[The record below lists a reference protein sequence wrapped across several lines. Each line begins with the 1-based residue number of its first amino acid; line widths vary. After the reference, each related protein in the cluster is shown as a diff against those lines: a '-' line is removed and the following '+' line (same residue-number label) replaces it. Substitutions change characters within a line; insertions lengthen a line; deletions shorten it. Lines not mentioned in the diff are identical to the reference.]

1 MSRENATE
9 CGRKTMTS
17 VSRSLN
23 RRAALRIAAQGAL
36 LAAPFTRALAQTLAQ
51 TEPTD
56 VSIAMSSSGLPFG
69 GLRIAEHGG
78 LFAKHGLKPRLI
90 VSESGNAATT
100 ALLAR
105 SVDFAGSGPSE
116 ALTARAR
123 GQEIIVV
130 GNLYRGLSGSL
141 VLATAVIKKLGV
153 KPDAPVAD
161 RLKALDGLTIAT
173 PSATSAYTGPVK
185 NGAAQVGAK
194 PKLIYMTQPAMVAAL
209 ETGAIHGMIGAA
221 PFSIAPVVKGSGAVW
236 ISGPRGQFPAELMPS
251 SSACLQT
258 SEAYAKANPDV
269 VRRLQALL
277 ADLAAFIKQQPTD
290 AKQALG
296 KAYST
301 FDAATLDNV
310 FEEDSENW
318 SRPILTEADMEQE
331 RKILQETQSVPGLGD
346 IDLKRFLRMA
356 M

>member
-1 MSRENATE
+1 MMTLSRP
-9 CGRKTMTS
+9 
-17 VSRSLN
+17 LN

-36 LAAPFTRALAQTLAQ
+36 LAAPFTRALAQTGPA
-51 TEPTD
+51 E
-56 VSIAMSSSGLPFG
+56 VSISMSSSGLPFG

-153 KPDAPVAD
+153 KPEAPVAD

-194 PKLIYMTQPAMVAAL
+194 PKLVYMAQPAMSAAL

-236 ISGPRGQFPAELMPS
+236 ISGPRAQFPAELMPS

-258 SEAYAKANPDV
+258 SEAYAKTNPEV
-269 VRRLQALL
+269 VRKLQALL
-277 ADLAAFIKQQPTD
+277 ADLAVFIREKPAD

-301 FDAATLDNV
+301 FDAATLDSV

-331 RKILQETQSVPGLGD
+331 RKILQETQSVPGLRD
-346 IDLKRFLRMA
+346 IDFKRFLRMA
-356 M
+356 I

>member
-1 MSRENATE
+1 MRRKIEMTLLSRDL
-9 CGRKTMTS
+9 
-17 VSRSLN
+17 SR
-23 RRAALRIAAQGAL
+23 RTALRIVAQGL
-36 LAAPFTRALAQTLAQ
+36 VLAPPFSRALAQTGLV
-51 TEPTD
+51 D

-69 GLRIAEHGG
+69 GLRIAENSG
-78 LFAKHGLKPRLI
+78 LFAKYGFKPRLI

-123 GQEIIVV
+123 GRDIIVV

-141 VLATAVIKKLGV
+141 VLAKSVIEKLGV
-153 KPDAPVAD
+153 KSDAPVAD

-194 PKLIYMTQPAMVAAL
+194 PKLIYMAQPAMPAAL
-209 ETGAIHGMIGAA
+209 ETGAIQGMIGAA

-236 ISGPRGQFPAELMPS
+236 ISGPRAQFPAQYMPS

-258 SEAYAKANPDV
+258 SEAYAKANPDI
-269 VRRLQALL
+269 VRKLQALL
-277 ADLAAFIKQQPTD
+277 AELAVFIRQKPAE

-301 FDAATLDNV
+301 FDAATLDSV

-318 SRPILTEADMEQE
+318 SQPILTEADMEQE
-331 RKILQETQSVPGLGD
+331 RKILQDTQSVPGLGS

-356 M
+356 V

>member
-1 MSRENATE
+1 MRTILSRT
-9 CGRKTMTS
+9 
-17 VSRSLN
+17 LD
-23 RRAALRIAAQGAL
+23 RRAAVRIAAQGAL
-36 LAAPFTRALAQTLAQ
+36 LAAPFTRALAQSAP
-51 TEPTD
+51 TE
-56 VSIAMSSSGLPFG
+56 VSISMSSSGLPFG
-69 GLRIAEHGG
+69 GLRIAEHSG

-90 VSESGNAATT
+90 VSESGNAATI

-141 VLATAVIKKLGV
+141 VLATAVIKKLGLKV
-153 KPDAPVAD
+153 DAPVAD

-194 PKLIYMTQPAMVAAL
+194 PKLVYMAQPAMAAAL
-209 ETGAIHGMIGAA
+209 ETGAIQGMIGAA
-221 PFSIAPVVKGSGAVW
+221 PFSVAPVVKGSGAVW
-236 ISGPRGQFPAELMPS
+236 ISGPRAQFPAEFMPA

-258 SEAYAKANPDV
+258 SEAFAKANPET
-269 VRRLQALL
+269 VRKLQALL
-277 ADLAAFIKQQPTD
+277 ADLALFIKEKPAD

-296 KAYST
+296 KAYPT
-301 FDAATLDNV
+301 FDGPTLDSV
-310 FEEDSENW
+310 FAEDSENW
-318 SRPILTEADMEQE
+318 SRPILTDADMEQE
-331 RKILQETQSVPGLGD
+331 RRILQETQSVPGLKD
-346 IDLKRFLRMA
+346 IDFKRFLRMA
-356 M
+356 S

>member
-1 MSRENATE
+1 
-9 CGRKTMTS
+9 MTILL
-17 VSRSLN
+17 RNLN
-23 RRAALRIAAQGAL
+23 RRAALRVAAQGIV
-36 LAAPFTRALAQTLAQ
+36 LAAPLSRTLAQ
-51 TEPTD
+51 TGLTE

-141 VLATAVIKKLGV
+141 VLAKSVIAKLGV

-194 PKLIYMTQPAMVAAL
+194 PKLIYMAQPAMPAAL

-236 ISGPRGQFPAELMPS
+236 ISGPRAQFPAQYMPS

-258 SEAYAKANPDV
+258 SEVYAKANPDI
-269 VRRLQALL
+269 VRKLQAML
-277 ADLAAFIKQQPTD
+277 ADLAIFIKQQPAE

-301 FDAATLDNV
+301 FDAATLDSV

-331 RKILQETQSVPGLGD
+331 RTILQETQSVSGLRD
-346 IDLKRFLRMA
+346 IDLKRFLWMA
-356 M
+356 I